1 MSKDGKR
8 RRAQSSAG
16 VNSFRK
22 SGHET
27 VWANLLQRSLTWVID
42 EQIFEQ
48 HARHGN
54 TSWLASQLVVLA
66 VLWVWSDQSTLTGA
80 FGEAKQLS
88 LTMFGQVA
96 LNSYQGLTG
105 ALVTWTGR
113 LLPLLWSR
121 LHTLMEQ
128 VGGKHW
134 RIGRWLPLAVDG
146 SRATTPR
153 TRSNE
158 AAFSAPNYGGSRKA
172 KSRKKWRN
180 KRRRSKPLSER
191 VKPQIWLTLIWHM
204 GLRMPW
210 CWKLGPSTASERHHF
225 ADLLQSLVFP
235 KNTLFCCDAGFV
247 GYDLWKSIL
256 DHGQH
261 LLIRVGGNVHLLR
274 GLGST
279 RRYQDLVYLW
289 PNEVARRQEPPIVLR
304 LLKFQGRRGAVYLVT
319 SVLDEAKL
327 SLRQAM
333 QMYRLRWGIELQF
346 RSLKQT
352 FGRGKLRSRT
362 ADHALVELEWSLVG
376 LWLVQLFAVKEQI
389 RIDSP
394 PGQSSVAS
402 ALAVIHD
409 SMRWSRYAVND
420 SRALARRLATA
431 VKDEYQRHSSK
442 RARYQPDYKDKP
454 SATKPRLVAAT
465 PTQKKAYQSL
475 ATAL

>member
-1 MSKDGKR
+1 MSKEGKQ
-8 RRAQSSAG
+8 RRALRSSKCKNAG
-16 VNSFRK
+16 R
-22 SGHET
+22 SGHQAM
-27 VWANLLQRSLTWVID
+27 WADLLKRSLTWVVN
-42 EQIFEQ
+42 ERIFEQ
-48 HARHGN
+48 LARHGN

-80 FGEAKQLS
+80 FGEAKQVS

-121 LHTLMEQ
+121 LHALMEQ
-128 VGGKHW
+128 AGKEHW
-134 RIGRWLPLAVDG
+134 RIGRWLALAVDG

-158 AAFSAPNYGGSRKA
+158 VAFSAPNYGGSRKA

-180 KRRRSKPLSER
+180 KKRRSKRLSEP

-204 GLRMPW
+204 GLKMPW
-210 CWKLGPSTASERHHF
+210 CWKTGPSTSSERHHF
-225 ADLLQSLVFP
+225 MDLLKSLVFP

-247 GYDLWKSIL
+247 GYDLWKTIL

-279 RRYQDLVYLW
+279 RRCQDLVFLW

-304 LLKFQGRRGAVYLVT
+304 LLEFQGHRGKVYLVT
-319 SVLDEAKL
+319 SVLNEAEL
-327 SLRQAM
+327 TLRQAM

-346 RSLKQT
+346 RSFKQT
-352 FGRGKLRSRT
+352 FGRSKLRSRT
-362 ADHALVELEWSLVG
+362 PDHALVELDWSLVG

-394 PGQSSVAS
+394 PRQSSVAL

-409 SMRWSRYAVND
+409 SMRWSRYVVSD
-420 SRALARRLATA
+420 PRALARRLAAA
-431 VKDEYQRHSSK
+431 VKDSYQRRGSK
-442 RARYQPDYKDKP
+442 RARYQPNYKDKP
-454 SATKPRLVAAT
+454 SATQPRLVAAT
-465 PTQKKAYQSL
+465 AAQKKAYQSL
-475 ATAL
+475 TTAL